1 MLWRRR
7 GDYVSNGDI
16 EMVSER
22 PKGLTR
28 EAIEVYPVS
37 VYGISNCTFTTPTF
51 IPIDSQKDSTSIS
64 IDAPSLPLSLPSPLT
79 LDSKIPT
86 LDQNRMEEEPEVCII
101 CIEGLLSVCFN
112 IRLYQWSL

>member
-37 VYGISNCTFTTPTF
+37 VYGISNCTFTTPSF

-64 IDAPSLPLSLPSPLT
+64 IDAPSLPLSLTLT
-79 LDSKIPT
+79 AHSRFKNPDAGSKYNGGGAGSMYYLQRRFVI
-86 LDQNRMEEEPEVCII
+86 
-101 CIEGLLSVCFN
+101 
-112 IRLYQWSL
+112 SLF